1 MTILEKLRSEISGKL
16 VDPLQDDLAETD
28 WGEIDAIIK
37 VEPQSVALISIAVV
51 VVALIIIYAK
61 KSI

>member
-28 WGEIDAIIK
+28 WGEIDTIIK